1 MSIDVTKLEEYMNSL
16 QASVSEFDA
25 ITEKIIQENSADL
38 DSLMADLKEA
48 VTQEEAASTD
58 TIERY
63 YAELSNLLYF
73 MADRLERLS
82 VFRDMSKAKNK
93 EAYNKA
99 YLSFSSEKDEKGK
112 SVRTVNENTALAET
126 ESQYD
131 STVNLIYSSV
141 YDAVKLKVDMA
152 QEMVNTLKNILKK
165 RINESY
171 LNAQLS
177 SMRGGV
183 GELRGEDF
191 NG

>member
-1 MSIDVTKLEEYMNSL
+1 MSVDMVKLEEYMNSL
-16 QASVSEFDA
+16 QSSVSEFDS
-25 ITEKIIQENSADL
+25 ITEKIISENSADL
-38 DSLMADLKEA
+38 DSLMTDLRVA

-82 VFRDMSKAKNK
+82 VYRDMGKAKNK

-99 YLSFSSEKDEKGK
+99 YLSFSAEKDEKGK

-131 STVNLIYSSV
+131 STINLIYSSV

-165 RINESY
+165 RISENY

-177 SMRGGV
+177 SMRGGM

>member
-1 MSIDVTKLEEYMNSL
+1 MSIDTTKLEEYMNSI
-16 QASVSEFDA
+16 QSSVSEFNS
-25 ITEKIIQENSADL
+25 ITEKIIRENSSDL

-82 VFRDMSKAKNK
+82 VYKDMSKAKNK
-93 EAYNKA
+93 EAYNRA
-99 YLSFSSEKDEKGK
+99 YLSFSAEKDEKGK

-131 STVNLIYSSV
+131 STVSLIYASV
-141 YDAVKLKVDMA
+141 YDAVKLKADAA
-152 QEMVNTLKNILKK
+152 QEMVSTLKNILKK
-165 RINESY
+165 RMNEMY
-171 LNAQLS
+171 LNGQLS
-177 SMRGGV
+177 GMRGGL
-183 GELRGEDF
+183 GELRSDDIDG
-191 NG
+191 

>member
-1 MSIDVTKLEEYMNSL
+1 MSIDMTRLEEYMGSL
-16 QASVSEFDA
+16 QSSVSEFDA
-25 ITEKIIQENSADL
+25 ITEKIIEENSADL
-38 DSLMADLKEA
+38 DSLMGDLKEA

-82 VFRDMSKAKNK
+82 IFRDMSKAKNK

-99 YLSFSSEKDEKGK
+99 YLNFSSEKDEKGK

-165 RINESY
+165 RINENY

-177 SMRGGV
+177 SMRGGM